1 MMRQYETTFIL
12 DAHFSHDEME
22 SNIQKYSHLIEKQ
35 KGKIKF
41 IDRWGKRRLAYE
53 IDKKQYGYYIYMR
66 FEGEGSIIKSLEKEL
81 RMDDQCLRFLT
92 VLVPQSVIQE
102 EKTRPETKPEE
113 TSIEMEEKV
122 TPKDSSND
130 SEERQQP
137 DTPEQ
142 SV

>member
-1 MMRQYETTFIL
+1 MDRSAVTTTAGTL
-12 DAHFSHDEME
+12 TSDVVNLSCVPTA
-22 SNIQKYSHLIEKQ
+22 
-35 KGKIKF
+35 
-41 IDRWGKRRLAYE
+41 ATV
-53 IDKKQYGYYIYMR
+53 DKKQYGYYIYMR

-81 RMDDQCLRFLT
+81 RMDDRCLRFLT